1 MYRMTVQ
8 EVNES
13 NQQEEELDVDVE
25 EEDANTEDV
34 EDEPN
39 IQSHQIV
46 KETEDMIEINLSN
59 DEESLKKT
67 SGNDTKENSRTIF
80 KRALINSNDQLVA
93 ATSAMAN
100 GASIIYISKVSYSF
114 YPYYVFYALYN
125 ICMIN
130 DKIICYV

>member
-1 MYRMTVQ
+1 MYRMAVQ
-8 EVNES
+8 EVNET
-13 NQQEEELDVDVE
+13 NEQEGDVDVDVE
-25 EEDANTEDV
+25 EEEDANTQDI

-59 DEESLKKT
+59 DEEGLKKT
-67 SGNDTKENSRTIF
+67 SGKDTKEVPRKIF

-114 YPYYVFYALYN
+114 Y
-125 ICMIN
+125 
-130 DKIICYV
+130 

>member
-114 YPYYVFYALYN
+114 YYY
-125 ICMIN
+125 
-130 DKIICYV
+130 

>member
-8 EVNES
+8 EINES

-25 EEDANTEDV
+25 EGDANAQDI

-39 IQSHQIV
+39 TQSHQIV

-59 DEESLKKT
+59 DEESLKKI
-67 SGNDTKENSRTIF
+67 GGKDTKEDSRTIF
-80 KRALINSNDQLVA
+80 KRALINSNDQLIA

-100 GASIIYISKVSYSF
+100 GASIIYISKVRYSF
-114 YPYYVFYALYN
+114 Y
-125 ICMIN
+125 
-130 DKIICYV
+130 

>member
-1 MYRMTVQ
+1 MYRMAVQ

-13 NQQEEELDVDVE
+13 NEQEGDVDVDVE
-25 EEDANTEDV
+25 EEDVNTQDV

-59 DEESLKKT
+59 DEESLKKI
-67 SGNDTKENSRTIF
+67 GGKDTKEDSRTIF

-100 GASIIYISKVSYSF
+100 GASIIYISKVRYSF
-114 YPYYVFYALYN
+114 Y
-125 ICMIN
+125 
-130 DKIICYV
+130 